1 MEEYD
6 LLERELTAIG
16 KLERLYERV
25 AEFVEPSHLEENPL
39 PTVRAYLSVLRSLER
54 CIELRAKLVI
64 GVGRLPRPEP
74 EQPMATV
81 DLGRLSD
88 EALRE
93 VEAAMMPIDPAP
105 GAVSKVEGER
115 KDRIGLCEK
124 NIENKTTPAVPESKA
139 KALPPG
145 HTVRSSKVRGAT
157 AKPERSAET
166 ARIPEVP
173 PCPIT
178 ENLSPGKTAVTGTP
192 SGDSGPPG
200 RTRAGKPPRGPSS
213 A

>member
-1 MEEYD
+1 MEGYD
-6 LLERELTAIG
+6 LLERELAAIG

-39 PTVRAYLSVLRSLER
+39 PAVRAYLSALRSLER

-93 VEAAMMPIDPAP
+93 VEAAMVPIGPDPERI
-105 GAVSKVEGER
+105 SKTKGER
-115 KDRIGLCEK
+115 NDRIGLCEK
-124 NIENKTTPAVPESKA
+124 NIENKITSAVPESEA
-139 KALPPG
+139 KALPPR
-145 HTVRSSKVRGAT
+145 HTVRSSKARGAT
-157 AKPERSAET
+157 AKPERPAE
-166 ARIPEVP
+166 ADRIPEVSLLP
-173 PCPIT
+173 GT
-178 ENLSPGKTAVTGTP
+178 ENDPPAAATEMSPGGN
-192 SGDSGPPG
+192 GPPG
-200 RTRAGKPPRGPSS
+200 RTKTGRRPRGPSS
-213 A
+213 V